1 MKNLLFASV
10 AFMLFFACSNETVF
24 EEKDDS
30 TIDVV
35 TKSINDNGPFNL
47 HDWRIEVIGAIMY
60 HGFDMGPYWS
70 DYESKGKTTFLTGPL
85 TIEETIA
92 QFGGC
97 VGYNILGLTDISNW
111 LYSYNM
117 RYNIISFPGPPD
129 DSNTESD
136 GSKKEEKTA
145 WEKLKDRYEGAAF
158 IEENNYPPGSS
169 FTYAQAAAIMARMD
183 KQKDDEFLPFVY
195 IKAYPSTSSF
205 SIICWSLYGAVN
217 NKTTGLI
224 YSNPYTRI
232 ASGILEAYNNH
243 IYSGVTCSDLN

>member
-1 MKNLLFASV
+1 
-10 AFMLFFACSNETVF
+10 MLFFACSNETVF

-129 DSNTESD
+129 DSTQNLMALKR
-136 GSKKEEKTA
+136 KKR
-145 WEKLKDRYEGAAF
+145 LRG
-158 IEENNYPPGSS
+158 
-169 FTYAQAAAIMARMD
+169 R
-183 KQKDDEFLPFVY
+183 
-195 IKAYPSTSSF
+195 
-205 SIICWSLYGAVN
+205 SL
-217 NKTTGLI
+217 
-224 YSNPYTRI
+224 RI
-232 ASGILEAYNNH
+232 GMKEQH
-243 IYSGVTCSDLN
+243 

>member
-1 MKNLLFASV
+1 
-10 AFMLFFACSNETVF
+10 
-24 EEKDDS
+24 
-30 TIDVV
+30 
-35 TKSINDNGPFNL
+35 
-47 HDWRIEVIGAIMY
+47 MY

-136 GSKKEEKTA
+136 GSKRKKRLRGRSLRIGMKEQH
-145 WEKLKDRYEGAAF
+145 L
-158 IEENNYPPGSS
+158 
-169 FTYAQAAAIMARMD
+169 
-183 KQKDDEFLPFVY
+183 
-195 IKAYPSTSSF
+195 
-205 SIICWSLYGAVN
+205 
-217 NKTTGLI
+217 
-224 YSNPYTRI
+224 
-232 ASGILEAYNNH
+232 
-243 IYSGVTCSDLN
+243 

>member
-24 EEKDDS
+24 DEKDDS
-30 TIDVV
+30 TIDFV

-111 LYSYNM
+111 LYSYLFLVHLMILTQNLM
-117 RYNIISFPGPPD
+117 ALKR
-129 DSNTESD
+129 
-136 GSKKEEKTA
+136 KKR
-145 WEKLKDRYEGAAF
+145 LRG
-158 IEENNYPPGSS
+158 
-169 FTYAQAAAIMARMD
+169 R
-183 KQKDDEFLPFVY
+183 
-195 IKAYPSTSSF
+195 
-205 SIICWSLYGAVN
+205 SL
-217 NKTTGLI
+217 
-224 YSNPYTRI
+224 RI
-232 ASGILEAYNNH
+232 GMKEQHL
-243 IYSGVTCSDLN
+243 